1 MLQTVSGPNVT
12 MVITGLLLGCGAL
25 SNLKSHG
32 RAMNKD
38 LERWLRG
45 AWRVGLEVPLPSP
58 SPSPSPEPEPEPEPE
73 PSP

>member
-58 SPSPSPEPEPEPEPE
+58 
-73 PSP
+73 